1 MSDVNVDATASA
13 DATAAAATDKP
24 MTLTEVIGH
33 TLVLTLNRP
42 EAMNSVNQAVAS
54 GVAAALE
61 RAKDDPDVWC
71 FIITGTGRAFCAGAD
86 LKAVARGED
95 TYVPGHKDWGW
106 AGYVSHF
113 IPKPTIA
120 AVNGFALGGGTEMTL
135 ASDLAVAL
143 ETATF
148 GLPEVKRGIIAA
160 AGGSFR
166 LARQIPW
173 KIGLEMLYTGEP
185 ITAHRAL
192 ELGLVNRV
200 VPTGGSV
207 LDAALELAERINANA
222 PLSVQA
228 SKRVAYGAINGEVPL
243 DDQWWATS
251 SRESRDAMASED
263 SKEGP
268 LAFSEKRAP
277 VWKGR

>member
-1 MSDVNVDATASA
+1 MSDVSA
-13 DATAAAATDKP
+13 DDRQAEA
-24 MTLTEVIGH
+24 MTLVEMVGH
-33 TLVLTLNRP
+33 TMVLTLNRP
-42 EAMNSVNQAVAS
+42 QAMNAVNQTVAE

-71 FIITGTGRAFCAGAD
+71 FIITGRGKAFCAGAD

-95 TYVPGHKDWGW
+95 TGVRGHPEWGW
-106 AGYVSHF
+106 AGYVSHW

-135 ASDLAVAL
+135 ASDLAVAV
-143 ETATF
+143 ESASF

-166 LARQIPW
+166 LPRQVPW
-173 KIGLEMLYTGEP
+173 KLGLEMLFTGEP
-185 ITAHRAL
+185 ISARRAL
-192 ELGLVNRV
+192 ELGLINRV
-200 VPTGGSV
+200 VPDGDSV
-207 LDAALELAERINANA
+207 LEAALELAERINANA

-228 SKRVAYGAINGEVPL
+228 SKRVAYQSRDGDVPL
-243 DDQWWATS
+243 DVPWWEAS
-251 SRESRDAMASED
+251 GRESREAMRSED

-268 LAFSEKRAP
+268 RAFAEKRAP
-277 VWKGR
+277 AWKGR

>member
-1 MSDVNVDATASA
+1 MSDVNDDGTHAQ
-13 DATAAAATDKP
+13 P
-24 MTLTEVIGH
+24 MTLVEMVGH

-42 EAMNSVNQAVAS
+42 EAMNSVNREVAE

-61 RAKDDPDVWC
+61 RAKDDPDVWT
-71 FIITGTGRAFCAGAD
+71 FIITGTGKAFCAGAD
-86 LKAVARGED
+86 LKAVARGDE
-95 TYVPGHKDWGW
+95 TGVRGHPEWGW
-106 AGYVSHF
+106 AGYVSHW

-135 ASDLAVAL
+135 ASDLAVAI
-143 ETATF
+143 ETASF

-173 KIGLEMLYTGEP
+173 KLGLEMLYTGEP
-185 ITAHRAL
+185 MTAQRGLRARPDQPGGA
-192 ELGLVNRV
+192 E
-200 VPTGGSV
+200 TGGSV
-207 LDAALELAERINANA
+207 VDAALELADRINANA

-228 SKRVAYGAINGEVPL
+228 SKRVAYQALQGDVPL
-243 DDQWWATS
+243 DVPWWEAST
-251 SRESRDAMASED
+251 RESREAMRSED
-263 SKEGP
+263 AKEGP
-268 LAFSEKRAP
+268 RAFAEKRAP